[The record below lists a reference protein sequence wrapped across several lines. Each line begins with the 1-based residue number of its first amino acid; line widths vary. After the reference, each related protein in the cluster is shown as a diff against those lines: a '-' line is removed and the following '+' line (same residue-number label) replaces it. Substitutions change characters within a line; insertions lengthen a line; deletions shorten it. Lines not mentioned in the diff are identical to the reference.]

1 MLQTL
6 VVALIVAF
14 AVLQAARK
22 FLPLAWRRQ
31 LVYAL
36 SRRGLSQ
43 AALAKW
49 FKTTSDCGDGC
60 STCGSCD
67 TDEGAAAAP
76 KSAAGAPAPSS
87 GAPRHRVIRL
97 HKLNEQR

>member
-6 VVALIVAF
+6 IVVLIVAF

-22 FLPLAWRRQ
+22 FLPVAWRRQ

-43 AALAKW
+43 ATLAKW

-60 STCGSCD
+60 STCGSCG
-67 TDEGAAAAP
+67 TDDAPAASQTTGGA
-76 KSAAGAPAPSS
+76 SAAS